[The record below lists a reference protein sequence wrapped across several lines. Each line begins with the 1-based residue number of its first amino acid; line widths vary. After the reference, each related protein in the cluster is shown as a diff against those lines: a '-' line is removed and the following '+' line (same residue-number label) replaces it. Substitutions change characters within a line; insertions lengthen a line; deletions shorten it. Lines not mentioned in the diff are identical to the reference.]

1 MTTYD
6 IKVKGVTV
14 MERVTPEQ
22 LTQSM
27 KDAQMIVWLRGGK
40 IEDVEYVINTASS

>member
-6 IKVKGVTV
+6 IKVKDITV

-22 LTQSM
+22 LSQSM
-27 KDAQMIVWLRGGK
+27 KEVELIVWLKGGD
-40 IEDVEYVINTASS
+40 IEDVEYSINTRQQ